1 MPDKIAISDKKAIR
15 VDFDK
20 PEEFDDVDLLSPE
33 EKAALEED
41 VDLDGPPADA
51 IENDADT
58 RAQARERAE
67 KEAAD
72 AKAADEAR
80 KAEKAAEAE
89 KEAEPAA
96 KDKKPEAAADPDT
109 DKTPVKIVP
118 DTAPPPIMRGLTEE
132 ERGAITKGLEKAKK
146 DFQEGAIDYDEYL
159 DARDE
164 LKQKLWQDDMAKQFT
179 TESVETRWEYEQE
192 TFLSS
197 EANAWINDDD
207 VVYAAFAATVNR
219 IMATEQGAVMPGT
232 DLLAKAREEV
242 AARFS
247 PTRPAEAEEQK
258 KKEALKAAKAKEA
271 GKLPPETLGGKPTA
285 EIDEGVGEFE
295 WLDKLDG
302 EAYEKAIINLTDAQ
316 RARYEAA
323 T

>member
-132 ERGAITKGLEKAKK
+132 EKGRNHQRPGESEKGLSR
-146 DFQEGAIDYDEYL
+146 G
-159 DARDE
+159 RH
-164 LKQKLWQDDMAKQFT
+164 
-179 TESVETRWEYEQE
+179 
-192 TFLSS
+192 
-197 EANAWINDDD
+197 
-207 VVYAAFAATVNR
+207 
-219 IMATEQGAVMPGT
+219 
-232 DLLAKAREEV
+232 
-242 AARFS
+242 
-247 PTRPAEAEEQK
+247 
-258 KKEALKAAKAKEA
+258 
-271 GKLPPETLGGKPTA
+271 
-285 EIDEGVGEFE
+285 
-295 WLDKLDG
+295 
-302 EAYEKAIINLTDAQ
+302 
-316 RARYEAA
+316 
-323 T
+323 